1 MIRPYIVD
9 TQERYTAKVDA
20 PSANNTR
27 NHDPMPSRD
36 LHSDHDQLIEYKH
49 RERNADHLSENV
61 RVIRSHTDKELRKAL
76 DHRALVDGHRDP
88 DEEALVAQTA
98 ARLELSVELRIQIRN
113 TLIDIAVQHQT
124 ENRRHGVNS
133 AVPHQQPILIQRIR
147 LKRRSN
153 RVHSLAN
160 TDNQTAMNDKLAQLR
175 RPLVRV
181 PSMPNKQLDKV
192 AELLDAEVRRE
203 RGLAAFFA
211 DDADAYVGGL
221 DHGDVVAAVA
231 DAADALLGV

>member
-1 MIRPYIVD
+1 MIRANITD
-9 TQERYTAKVDA
+9 AQERYTAKVDA

-27 NHDPMPSRD
+27 DHNPMPSRD

-49 RERNADHLSENV
+49 RERNADHASEDI
-61 RVIRSHTDKELRKAL
+61 RVIRSHADKELREAL
-76 DHRALVDGHRDP
+76 DHRALVDGNRDP
-88 DEEALVAQTA
+88 DEEALVAQAA
-98 ARLELSVELRIQIRN
+98 ARLEFSVEFGIQIRN
-113 TLIDIAVQHQT
+113 TLVDIAIQHQT
-124 ENRRHGVNS
+124 ENGRHGVDS

-160 TDNQTAMNDKLAQLR
+160 TDNQAAMNDKLAQLR
-175 RPLVRV
+175 RPLIRV

-192 AELLDAEVRRE
+192 AELLDAEVSRE

-211 DDADAYVGGL
+211 DDADAHVGGL
-221 DHGDVVAAVA
+221 NHGDVVAAVA